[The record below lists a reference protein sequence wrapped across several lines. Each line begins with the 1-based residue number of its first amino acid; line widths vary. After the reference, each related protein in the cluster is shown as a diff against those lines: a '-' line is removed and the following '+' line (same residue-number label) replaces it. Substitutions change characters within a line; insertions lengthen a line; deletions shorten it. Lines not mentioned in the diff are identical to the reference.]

1 MADITAADLRRARKR
16 LNETQAQFA
25 ARFGVDRST
34 YTGWEG
40 KKFPTEG
47 TAPRVIAQVL
57 ADLCDKTP
65 QEAAE

>member
-1 MADITAADLRRARKR
+1 MGNITASNLKRARKR

-40 KKFPTEG
+40 KKFPTAG
-47 TAPRVIAQVL
+47 TAPILIAQVL
-57 ADLCDKTP
+57 AKLCDKTP
-65 QEAAE
+65 HEAGE